1 LIVWKNFWIKQW
13 RDIWAIGRYDLGLN
27 EKDFWRLTFKEF
39 DALVKRLNFRK
50 KEQQYQVASILA
62 TLHNVHRTSKSDKI
76 FKPEDFLEEKKQLT
90 NEQLYEKAKLIYM
103 MFKNYNNG

>member
-1 LIVWKNFWIKQW
+1 
-13 RDIWAIGRYDLGLN
+13 
-27 EKDFWRLTFKEF
+27 
-39 DALVKRLNFRK
+39 
-50 KEQQYQVASILA
+50 LA
-62 TLHNVHRTSKSDKI
+62 TLHNVHRTNKSDKI